1 MRCVLW
7 FLAGLAVFHAG
18 TGRAWGQDSASADA
32 PAQPKGAFEKAQAD
46 LDAGRYEEACKTL
59 KQLYREDP
67 RPGTLYR
74 IAKCYDKWGR
84 IATAAVHYD
93 DYLTTFGQL
102 SDLEQK
108 AERDNEEEASARREA
123 LEKRIP
129 KVVLKVPRD
138 APGTTRVLRKP
149 LEEGPLVQVAI
160 GVPLLID
167 PGEHVLTTEIP
178 GRVSMFTKFTLRE
191 GENRIVDV
199 NIPPEDKNGGNPT
212 KTAKPLQPVP
222 SLMPSLDPGIS
233 ARRVAAYTLGGIGAV
248 GILGG
253 VVTGVITWTQ
263 KEPIEK
269 NCRSTK
275 DYGVVCN
282 TTGQGAKDTAAIT
295 GLISSVLFPVGVA
308 ALGTGAIL
316 YFTEPPPSKF
326 GSAEPKIRIGATMG
340 PSAGTVE
347 VDFQW

>member
-1 MRCVLW
+1 MRCILG

-18 TGRAWGQDSASADA
+18 TERAWAQDVNADA
-32 PAQPKGAFEKAQAD
+32 PASPKNVLDKAQED
-46 LDAGRYEEACKTL
+46 LDAGRYAEACKAL
-59 KQLYREDP
+59 KQMYREDP
-67 RPGTLYR
+67 RPATLYR
-74 IAKCYDKWGR
+74 IAQCYDKWGR
-84 IATAAVHYD
+84 IATAGVHYD
-93 DYLTTFGQL
+93 DYLAAFGQL
-102 SDLEQK
+102 SDTEQK
-108 AERDNEEEASARREA
+108 AERDNEEAASARREA

-149 LEEGPLVQVAI
+149 LDDGPLVQVAI

-167 PGEHVLTTEIP
+167 PGEHVLTTEVP
-178 GRVSMFTKFTLRE
+178 GRASVFTKFSLRE

-199 NIPPEDKNGGNPT
+199 AIPQETAATGSPT

-233 ARRVAAYTLGGIGAV
+233 GRRVAAYTLGGIGAV

-253 VVTGVITWTQ
+253 VVTGVITWAQ
-263 KEPIEK
+263 KDPIEA
-269 NCRSTK
+269 NCRGK
-275 DYGVVCN
+275 ICN
-282 TTGQGAKDTAAIT
+282 ATGQGAKDTAAIT
-295 GLISSVLFPVGVA
+295 GMISTVLFPVGLA
-308 ALGTGAIL
+308 ALGTGVVL

-326 GSAEPKIRIGATMG
+326 GSAEPQVRVGATMG

-347 VDFQW
+347 VDVRW

>member
-7 FLAGLAVFHAG
+7 FLAGLVAFHAG
-18 TGRAWGQDSASADA
+18 TEQAWAQGAGSADA
-32 PAQPKGAFEKAQAD
+32 PAQPPNALQKAQED
-46 LDAGRYEEACKTL
+46 LDAGRFAEACKAL

-67 RPGTLYR
+67 RPSTLYR
-74 IAKCYDKWGR
+74 IAQCYDKWGR

-93 DYLTTFGQL
+93 DYLATFGQL
-102 SDLEQK
+102 SDTEQK
-108 AERDNEEEASARREA
+108 AERDNEETASARREA

-178 GRVSMFTKFTLRE
+178 GRVSVFTKFTLRE
-191 GENRIVDV
+191 GENRIVEV
-199 NIPPEDKNGGNPT
+199 QIPPEGKDGTPT
-212 KTAKPLQPVP
+212 KSAKPLQPVP
-222 SLMPSLDPGIS
+222 SLVPALDPGIS
-233 ARRVAAYTLGGIGAV
+233 GRRVAAYTLGGIGAV

-253 VVTGVITWTQ
+253 VVTGVITWAQ
-263 KEPIEK
+263 KEPIAT
-269 NCRSTK
+269 NCRGK
-275 DYGVVCN
+275 ICN
-282 TTGQGAKDTAAIT
+282 ATGEGAKDTAAIT
-295 GLISSVLFPVGVA
+295 GITSTVLFPVGLA
-308 ALGTGAIL
+308 ALGTGVIL

-326 GSAEPKIRIGATMG
+326 GGAEPKVRVGATMG

-347 VDFQW
+347 VDLQW